1 MIIKEIC
8 TDVYSIKPSLHDDNR
23 GSFFEL
29 YNKFNFTNLGFDNN
43 FLQDNVSFSKKKDT
57 VRGFH
62 YQKPPHEQSKFIFLI
77 SGSIIDIFI
86 DIRKES
92 KNFGN
97 CYSIKLNNLGDG
109 LFLPKGFDFID
120 FSLYDRDIIIN
131 ILFQGFVPNIFG
143 LYLTAFATK
152 SIGTA
157 KASSILAAVPISGAI
172 LGFFFLSEIP
182 TYFSWMSLFTVSIGI
197 LIIVLRKKKHA

>member
-43 FLQDNVSFSKKKDT
+43 FLQDNISFSKKKDT

-77 SGSIIDIFI
+77 CGSIIDIFI

-97 CYSIKLNNLGDG
+97 CYNIKLNNLGDG
-109 LFLPKGFDFID
+109 LFLPKGFLHGFCTLEDNTIIGYKVD
-120 FSLYDRDIIIN
+120 EIYDTD
-131 ILFQGFVPNIFG
+131 
-143 LYLTAFATK
+143 
-152 SIGTA
+152 
-157 KASSILAAVPISGAI
+157 
-172 LGFFFLSEIP
+172 SEIGLNWSDP
-182 TYFSWMSLFTVSIGI
+182 QVNVKWPFENLPIISDKDSNLLNWDEFTKQLG
-197 LIIVLRKKKHA
+197 